1 MSTQLSN
8 DSESF
13 IQQQIQLG
21 VYRDRADA
29 LEAGVELLR
38 QHKALLDRLDEG
50 RRQLDNG
57 EYVEFDQDGLHE
69 FFEGLKERARRRAES
84 K

>member
-1 MSTQLSN
+1 MSGELSS

-21 VYRDRADA
+21 TYRDRADA
-29 LEAGVELLR
+29 IEAGVDLLR
-38 QHKALLDRLDEG
+38 QRQWLLSRLAESQ
-50 RRQLDNG
+50 RQVRDG
-57 EYVEFDQDGLHE
+57 EYVEFDEDELNQL
-69 FFEGLKERARRRAES
+69 FERLKERATKRQEA